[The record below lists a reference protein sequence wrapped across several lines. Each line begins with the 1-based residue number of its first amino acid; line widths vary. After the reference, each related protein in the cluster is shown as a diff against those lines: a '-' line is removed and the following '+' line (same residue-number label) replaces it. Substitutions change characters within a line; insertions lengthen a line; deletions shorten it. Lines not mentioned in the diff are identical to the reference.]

1 MEGRVAIVTGAGR
14 NIGRGIAL
22 ALADGGAAVVV
33 NARANMQEAQAVAG
47 EIERAGGKALAV
59 TADVAD
65 AEAVQAMVAAAAAR
79 FGRIDILV
87 NNAAVRVEQ
96 AFEGMTLAQWRAVTR
111 IILDGA
117 FNCVQACLPHLK
129 QSGGGA
135 IINIGGLSA
144 HTGAARRPHVV
155 TAKAGLIGFTRALA
169 HELAP
174 DKIRVNTVTPGLM
187 ATPRPAGAAR
197 AAASFARDRARRP
210 PRRARRHRRRRALPL
225 RPRRELHHRPEHAG
239 ERRDVFGVMRRFVP
253 QAAALT
259 VPPSL
264 GLPEFANSGEHKTK
278 RSDLLAV
285 LDRSVHDLVRTCC
298 PGFHPGLDERAR
310 LLLRARSG
318 PAAKPGRPGP
328 ADQSVGAD
336 VMHEVFQLTGRRCAS
351 RSLI

>member
-1 MEGRVAIVTGAGR
+1 MTHELDGRVAIVTGAGR

-33 NARANMQEAQAVAG
+33 NARSNLKEAQAVAA

-65 AEAVQAMVAAAAAR
+65 ADAVNKMVAAAAEK

-96 AFEGMTLAQWRAVTR
+96 AFEGMTLAQWRAVTS

-129 QSGGGA
+129 KSGAGV

-155 TAKAGLIGFTRALA
+155 AAKAGLIGLTRALA
-169 HELAP
+169 HELAS

-187 ATPRPAGAAR
+187 SAPRPAGQ
-197 AAASFARDRARRP
+197 
-210 PRRARRHRRRRALPL
+210 
-225 RPRRELHHRPEHAG
+225 REPQHH
-239 ERRDVFGVMRRFVP
+239 
-253 QAAALT
+253 
-259 VPPSL
+259 SL
-264 GLPEFANSGEHKTK
+264 VQS
-278 RSDLLAV
+278 LA
-285 LDRSVHDLVRTCC
+285 
-298 PGFHPGLDERAR
+298 
-310 LLLRARSG
+310 
-318 PAAKPGRPGP
+318 
-328 ADQSVGAD
+328 
-336 VMHEVFQLTGRRCAS
+336 GRRGEPAVTGQNMQVNGGTF
-351 RSLI
+351 LG